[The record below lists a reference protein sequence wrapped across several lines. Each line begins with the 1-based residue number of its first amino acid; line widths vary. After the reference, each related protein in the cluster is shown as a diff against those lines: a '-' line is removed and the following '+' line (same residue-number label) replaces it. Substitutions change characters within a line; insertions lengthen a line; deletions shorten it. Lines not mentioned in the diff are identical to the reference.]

1 MDDWCAERE
10 QLGEPTAPFFLLHKG
25 YKWGQVYCT
34 LAGCSYFRVWLESAM
49 VTCSYCGGK
58 GYDVKDV
65 PGTSKQCPVCKGTGE
80 VKR

>member
-1 MDDWCAERE
+1 
-10 QLGEPTAPFFLLHKG
+10 
-25 YKWGQVYCT
+25 
-34 LAGCSYFRVWLESAM
+34 M

-65 PGTSKQCPVCKGTGE
+65 PGTSKQCPVCKGSGE